1 MKMIIIRDGKGGI
14 CECGESR
21 VEEPSTWKELLQD
34 YFKTKESPGMSEA
47 SSEGGECNSLAKS
60 EYL

>member
-1 MKMIIIRDGKGGI
+1 MEKEAFVSAGREG
-14 CECGESR
+14 
-21 VEEPSTWKELLQD
+21 WKNLPHGRN